1 MLPNRLSGLKRVGV
15 GQMVESAGTMV
26 SGILDGLDDDDRR
39 ALLARMHRKHFA
51 KGEVVFHEGD
61 SGEVLHLIEA
71 GHVSVRVA
79 TPDGDTAVLR
89 VLGPGDM
96 FGEYV
101 LITAGPRNATVT
113 ALDPVETMCL
123 GQDDFHRLR
132 TEHPYLDAL
141 LLDSAIREVRRLSV
155 ALLDALYLPVR
166 QRVLRRLVE
175 IGELYGAAD
184 TNTVPINQTDLAG
197 LAGVTRQTTNR
208 VLAKAQEAGALRL
221 RRGNIEILDAEALRR
236 LAR

>member
-1 MLPNRLSGLKRVGV
+1 MA
-15 GQMVESAGTMV
+15 ESAGTMV
-26 SGILDGLDDDDRR
+26 SGILDGLDEDDRR
-39 ALLARMHRKHFA
+39 ALRARMQRKRFA
-51 KGEVVFHEGD
+51 KGEVIFHEGD
-61 SGEVLHLIEA
+61 SGEVLHLIEK
-71 GHVSVRVA
+71 GHVSLRVA

-101 LITAGPRNATVT
+101 LIASGPRAATVT
-113 ALDPVETMCL
+113 ALDVVETMCL

-132 TEHPYLDAL
+132 AEHSYLDAL
-141 LLDSAIREVRRLSV
+141 LLDSAIREVRRLSA
-155 ALLDALYLPVR
+155 ALLDALYLPVQ

-175 IGELYGAAD
+175 VADLYGAENA
-184 TNTVPINQTDLAG
+184 NVVPISQSDLAG

-208 VLAKAQEAGALRL
+208 VLAKAQESGVIRL
-221 RRGNIEILDAEALRR
+221 RRGNIEILHPEALAD